1 MDETKANFQ
10 NQSTQLQNQSTQIK
24 NLEVLVRQMAKILSE
39 EQQVSLPTLEEPR
52 RAEVESMDLHE
63 FVVKEE
69 GSTSPKP
76 IEIRK

>member
-1 MDETKANFQ
+1 
-10 NQSTQLQNQSTQIK
+10 
-24 NLEVLVRQMAKILSE
+24 MAKILSE

-52 RAEVESMDLHE
+52 RVEVESMDLHE